1 MAKRMTGEMF
11 DHPGIHIVTANSFIS
26 DDGTL
31 VMSMGAALAL
41 KTRYPDLPKIFGT
54 MVKGFCGHLG
64 AYGLLLFGGNGI
76 LQTRRDIQGTMEPDL
91 IKYGLKI
98 LYSIAAGSPSLIFHL
113 VHPGLSLH
121 DMSMPE
127 IDKLI
132 ESLPNNVWI
141 WRRKGPGT

>member
-1 MAKRMTGEMF
+1 MPKHMAGEMF
-11 DHPGIHIVTANSFIS
+11 DHPGIHIVTSNSYIS

-31 VMSMGAALAL
+31 VMSMGAGLAL

-64 AYGLLLFGGNGI
+64 SYGLILYGGNGI
-76 LQTRRDIQGTMEPDL
+76 IQTRRDIQGKMEPDL

-98 LYSIAAGSPSLIFHL
+98 LYCVAGGSPSQIFHL
-113 VHPGLSLH
+113 AHPGLSLH

-127 IDKLI
+127 IDRIL
-132 ESLPNNVWI
+132 EGLPGNVWI
-141 WRRKGPGT
+141 WKKK